1 MEAINKIEGNAS
13 ARQTIPRQRA
23 ARRVVNSGYSE
34 SGASYRKKA
43 LKGMV
48 PNSGNPID
56 DIHENNA
63 TLRQRSRMLYMGAPI
78 ATSAIKTNRTNVIGV
93 GLKLK
98 SKIDREALGMS
109 KEAAE
114 AWQKHTEAEFELW
127 SERKEACDATGINN
141 FAGMQQLAFISW
153 LLSGDCIVLQKQKKR
168 TAMYPYGL
176 RLHIIEADRVRT
188 PVNNASAVIQQTTG
202 KTKDGNYIYDGVEVD
217 SDGCIVAYHIA
228 NTYPSD
234 MIWQGTKH
242 EFARVE
248 AYGRKTRLP
257 NVMHIM
263 DSERPEQY
271 RGVPYLAHVI
281 EPLLQ
286 LRRYT
291 EAEIMNAVIQSFLTA
306 FITTEADTSDNPF
319 NEVHAGNEQVSHDP
333 NEYELGAGTI
343 NLLEPGEDVKF
354 STPTH
359 PNSGFEAFVNAMCE
373 QVGSALEIP
382 KDLLLKSFNASYSA
396 SRGALLEAWKAFKM
410 RREWF
415 ADDFC
420 KPAYEIWLTEAVALG
435 RIAAPGFF
443 TDPIIRQ
450 AYLSSEW
457 IGGAMGSLDPT
468 KDINAAILSVE
479 NGFSTRS
486 QETIKLNGGDFNANS
501 DQLVTE
507 NEKLKLANGAQDVPI
522 EQQFTNMVGKIVKNT
537 LKKEGISGN
546 EQREND

>member
-1 MEAINKIEGNAS
+1 MEAINKIEGNAD
-13 ARQTIPRQRA
+13 ARQTIPRQRV
-23 ARRVVNSGYSE
+23 ARRIVNSGYSE

-78 ATSAIKTNRTNVIGV
+78 ATSAIKTNRTNVIGI

-98 SKIDREALGMS
+98 SKIDREALGMN

-114 AWQKHTEAEFELW
+114 AWQKHTEAEFKLW

-202 KTKDGNYIYDGVEVD
+202 RTKDGNYIYDGVEVD
-217 SDGCIVAYHIA
+217 SDGRIAAYHIA

-242 EFARVE
+242 EFVRVE
-248 AYGRKTRLP
+248 AYGSKTGLP

-306 FITTEADTSDNPF
+306 FITTEADTSDIPF
-319 NEVHAGNEQVSHDP
+319 NEVHSSDEQVSHDP
-333 NEYELGAGTI
+333 NEYEMGAGTI

-420 KPAYEIWLTEAVALG
+420 KPVYEIWLTEAVALG

-486 QETIKLNGGDFNANS
+486 QETIKLNGGDFNTNS
-501 DQLVTE
+501 DQLTAE
-507 NEKLKLANGAQDVPI
+507 NEKLKIANGVQDAPI

-537 LKKEGISGN
+537 LQKEGISGN